1 MSIQFN
7 AGDLC
12 GIDFDVKNVSKTSWR
27 SLQYFKNFDVNTV
40 VVIRKINN
48 NVVLTAGLSRNTRKN
63 CAQVLIDNYVYF
75 VKCYS
80 LLAID
85 CKCLIQTGKTVDNPR
100 KAISDIYDKFYYLK
114 DEKIKEEPLVSKQ
127 AYKGQVRKKNYSYH
141 NQKSPYGVSKWSI
154 NHPYRAF

>member
-48 NVVLTAGLSRNTRKN
+48 NVV
-63 CAQVLIDNYVYF
+63 
-75 VKCYS
+75 
-80 LLAID
+80 
-85 CKCLIQTGKTVDNPR
+85 
-100 KAISDIYDKFYYLK
+100 
-114 DEKIKEEPLVSKQ
+114 
-127 AYKGQVRKKNYSYH
+127 
-141 NQKSPYGVSKWSI
+141 
-154 NHPYRAF
+154 